1 MAKLTEA
8 EKRARH
14 KIYQQRWLE
23 KKKRLAAEA
32 EKLNAAPNYKAM
44 YEACEKERIAAVN
57 KVADLERLCK
67 GYAEREAQANKA
79 LQNATLEY
87 NARTKHM
94 LECVKHAYI
103 SMQFATESKTQGGN

>member
-1 MAKLTEA
+1 MKLTPA
-8 EKRARH
+8 EKKARN
-14 KIYQQRWLE
+14 KIYQQRYLE
-23 KKKRLAAEA
+23 KKKRLAEEA
-32 EKLNAAPNYKAM
+32 QASQLAPDYKAM
-44 YEACEKERIAAVN
+44 YEASVKENLNLTN
-57 KVADLERLCK
+57 KLADLEKLCK
-67 GYAEREAQANKA
+67 AYAEKEAQATKA